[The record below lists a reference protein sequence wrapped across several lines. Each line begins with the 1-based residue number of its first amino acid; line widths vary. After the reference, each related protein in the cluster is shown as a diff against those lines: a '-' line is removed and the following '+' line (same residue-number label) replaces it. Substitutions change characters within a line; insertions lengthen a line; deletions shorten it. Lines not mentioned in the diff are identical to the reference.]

1 VSDQCE
7 WTWRQSKLLNAA
19 AEKIIRV
26 GEEVGV
32 TPEEM
37 LKFLDSGGSV
47 RDLVIMVAAKRR
59 GVA

>member
-1 VSDQCE
+1 M
-7 WTWRQSKLLNAA
+7 RQMKLNAA

-32 TPEEM
+32 MPEEM

>member
-1 VSDQCE
+1 MSDQCE